1 MPSVIPLSLAAV
13 AAAGGLS
20 LTPAIL
26 EQTARSNATGTVT
39 VSNTTNRKLKIT
51 VRPRPWRQAR
61 DGAVAADRRRTLDR
75 YVRASTSSFTLNAG
89 SKRTV
94 GVTLRRVPARRSL
107 YGSIEVVGRPT
118 KKRAGINV
126 VHRLIGSLR
135 FHPTRSAR
143 KLKLNAGTARV
154 TGKGSK
160 RALELRVRNGGNTI
174 DPVGGSV
181 VISGSRGGRSGGI
194 ASKAIL
200 PGKQIDLR
208 VASLAGLPRGS
219 YTASVTLAQSGR
231 NRLSVTRRF
240 RIR

>member
-1 MPSVIPLSLAAV
+1 MSPVIPLSLAAV

-89 SKRTV
+89 AKRTV

-154 TGKGSK
+154 TG
-160 RALELRVRNGGNTI
+160 
-174 DPVGGSV
+174 
-181 VISGSRGGRSGGI
+181 SGSSVRWSCASATAATRSTPS
-194 ASKAIL
+194 AA
-200 PGKQIDLR
+200 
-208 VASLAGLPRGS
+208 AW
-219 YTASVTLAQSGR
+219 
-231 NRLSVTRRF
+231 
-240 RIR
+240 